1 MVGAALVLLLFAA
14 LPRPNLLH
22 RDLSPIDV
30 VQVVNAPG
38 QAPAARSAPRQPR
51 PSSARPQPERDP
63 TLNTILN
70 AATLPLLGMSLLCL
84 ALLRRG
90 WGRADG
96 RRRLWSVVL
105 GAALLAA
112 LGLFV
117 LGLLLQ
123 PPTPQRVVGQV
134 IRPAQTQPQSAASA
148 SQNPPAPLPPH
159 LPAWLIWTVATLSLL
174 MLVGAAWFVMTL
186 KDPPDDGELESP
198 PLTGPVLD
206 GPDTPLGRVRAAYA
220 ATLKLLSQ
228 HGLTRAESETPDEL
242 LARAAV
248 RWPEAALPL
257 SNLTAAYRPVRYGAA
272 PDEQG
277 AEAAERGAAQ
287 VRAMLTQGTP

>member
-1 MVGAALVLLLFAA
+1 MA
-14 LPRPNLLH
+14 
-22 RDLSPIDV
+22 
-30 VQVVNAPG
+30 
-38 QAPAARSAPRQPR
+38 
-51 PSSARPQPERDP
+51 
-63 TLNTILN
+63 
-70 AATLPLLGMSLLCL
+70 LLCL

-96 RRRLWSVVL
+96 RLRLWSALL

-123 PPTPQRVVGQV
+123 PPAPQRVVGQV

-148 SQNPPAPLPPH
+148 GQQPPTPLPPH
-159 LPAWLIWTVATLSLL
+159 LPSWLIWTVASLSLA

-186 KDPPDDGELESP
+186 KEPNDDAELASP
-198 PLTGPVLD
+198 PPAGPALD
-206 GPDTPLGRVRAAYA
+206 NPDTPLGRVRTAYA
-220 ATLKLLSQ
+220 ATLQLLSER
-228 HGLTRAESETPDEL
+228 GLTRAESETPDEL
-242 LARAAV
+242 LARAAM
-248 RWPEAALPL
+248 RWPEAASPL
-257 SNLTAAYRPVRYGAA
+257 SHLTAAYQPVRYGHA

-287 VRAMLTQGTP
+287 LRALLTQGTP